1 MSDISWKYKT
11 VHFALKKDGIL
22 GGSFLD
28 EAEIEQT
35 LNNLGEE
42 GWELVS
48 FLDGSAGLFGVFKQM
63 FRQPNGVAEP
73 VVSPPLPQN
82 EQDEIFASSFR
93 EEEKPDVSCFEEDD
107 AAEEMTKNLE
117 TELLQED
124 IVVEEEAE
132 TAVVAT
138 EAVFVSSDEEDLS
151 SGTEPEQD
159 EEHEESVQDYDA
171 SGIGSIRI
179 E

>member
-1 MSDISWKYKT
+1 MSDIAWKYKT

-35 LNNLGEE
+35 LNNMGQE

-48 FLDGSAGLFGVFKQM
+48 FLDGSEGLFGVFKQM
-63 FRQPNGVAEP
+63 SRQPNGVAEP
-73 VVSPPLPQN
+73 VFSPLPQN
-82 EQDEIFASSFR
+82 EQHEFLASSFH
-93 EEEKPDVSCFEEDD
+93 EEEKPEASCPEEDD
-107 AAEEMTKNLE
+107 AAQGMTENLE
-117 TELLQED
+117 TELLQEK

-132 TAVVAT
+132 TTVVAT
-138 EAVFVSSDEEDLS
+138 EAVFVSVHEEDLS
-151 SGTEPEQD
+151 SGTGPEQED
-159 EEHEESVQDYDA
+159 NFKEPDSDCGA
-171 SGIGSIRI
+171 AGIGSIRI

>member
-1 MSDISWKYKT
+1 MSDIAWKYKT

-35 LNNLGEE
+35 LNNLGQE

-48 FLDGSAGLFGVFKQM
+48 FLDGSEGLFGVFKQM
-63 FRQPNGVAEP
+63 SRQPNGVAEP
-73 VVSPPLPQN
+73 VFSPLPQN
-82 EQDEIFASSFR
+82 EQDEFLASSFR
-93 EEEKPDVSCFEEDD
+93 EEEKPETSCFDEDD
-107 AAEEMTKNLE
+107 AGEEMTENLE
-117 TELLQED
+117 TELLQEK
-124 IVVEEEAE
+124 IVSVH
-132 TAVVAT
+132 
-138 EAVFVSSDEEDLS
+138 EEDLS

-159 EEHEESVQDYDA
+159 EEHKESAQDHDA
-171 SGIGSIRI
+171 AGIGSIRI